1 MKRVFSAIL
10 ILTVL
15 LGLCACGTKEETTAA
30 PDPGPLRVA
39 VVSDIHYT
47 GAAYAYT
54 GSFRSAKDQSGTG
67 KQVELLPVLFDAFV
81 AQMLREKPDLL
92 LLTGDNSFNGARV
105 SHEELIEKL
114 APLRQAGI
122 VLLTLPGNHD
132 LGSLALTFPDGEAQ
146 EAGTLG
152 AEDFAALYA
161 DFGYGAACARD
172 SASLSYVY
180 DTRRG
185 VRVFMLDTCFRYG
198 TVYGRLGED
207 TLSWLE
213 GQLRAC
219 REAGDAALVA
229 GHHNALVH
237 NPLFAFNYTLD
248 DGEALRA
255 LLESCGVTLYLS
267 GHLHPQSI
275 AHEGALTDVA
285 TESFAVWPHRYGIVE
300 LGGTSWRYTA
310 HETDVERWAAETEQ
324 RDERLLH
331 YSDWGREWFL
341 SAARAQAEGNFAD
354 VEDEELRV
362 LLCEHFAAAN
372 VGYFAGTPIPA
383 PEGELAELIAG
394 LSGRS
399 GLYLQSITG
408 IPDSLAA
415 EGEFG

>member
-1 MKRVFSAIL
+1 MKRFFCLIL
-10 ILTVL
+10 ILSVL
-15 LGLCACGTKEETTAA
+15 LGLCACGTGAETTAA
-30 PDPGPLRVA
+30 PDPKPLRVA

-47 GAAYAYT
+47 GAAYAYA
-54 GSFRSAKDQSGTG
+54 GSFRAANDLSGTG
-67 KQVELLPVLFDAFV
+67 KQVELLPFLFDAFV
-81 AQMLREKPDLL
+81 AQMLREKPDVL

-132 LGSLALTFPDGEAQ
+132 LGAPALIFPDGEAEQ
-146 EAGTLG
+146 AGTVG

-161 DFGYGAACARD
+161 DFGYDAACARD
-172 SASLSYVY
+172 GSSLSYVY
-180 DTRRG
+180 DTGRG

-198 TVYGRLGED
+198 VVYGRLGED
-207 TLSWLE
+207 TLSWLDA
-213 GQLRAC
+213 QLRAC
-219 REAGDAALVA
+219 REAGDTALVA

-248 DGEALRA
+248 DGEELRA
-255 LLESCGVTLYLS
+255 LLEQYGVTLYLS
-267 GHLHPQSI
+267 GHLHPQNI
-275 AHEGALTDVA
+275 TREGALTDVA

-300 LGGTSWRYTA
+300 LCGTSWRYTA
-310 HETDVERWAAETEQ
+310 HGTDVESLAAETKSS
-324 RDERLLH
+324 DERLLR

-341 SAARAQAEGNFAD
+341 SAARAQAEGNFAG
-354 VEDEELRV
+354 VEDADVRA

-383 PEGELAELIAG
+383 PEGELAALIEG
-394 LSGRS
+394 LSGRA
-399 GLYLQSITG
+399 GQYLRSITG

-415 EGEFG
+415 EGDFG